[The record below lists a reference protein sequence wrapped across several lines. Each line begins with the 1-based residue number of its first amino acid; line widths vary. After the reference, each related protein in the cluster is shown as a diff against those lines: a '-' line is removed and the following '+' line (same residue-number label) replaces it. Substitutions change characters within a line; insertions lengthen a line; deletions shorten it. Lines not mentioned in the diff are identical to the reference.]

1 MVRTIPIVTRGDDA
15 GSCVAAN
22 RGVEE
27 AARFGVMR
35 NASVMA
41 CGPAFDDAA
50 ERLRGIPGL
59 CIGLHLTL
67 ASEWDDITWG
77 PLTDFPVLKDH
88 RGVFPQSPAQLPRT
102 DEAIGAMLREAQA
115 QLDRMRKADLAPEYL
130 DEHMGVTSWAVP
142 ELREPLVA
150 WAESQGL
157 MTVYHIPHLPGEGS
171 LLERLS
177 EDLTQTYVYISH
189 PAIDD
194 DGELR
199 QLGNAEFSGE
209 QIALERDADRRM
221 WCDPVL
227 CNLERQ
233 LLMGTGMKYMYEFIS
248 YSGKSKYRL

>member
-1 MVRTIPIVTRGDDA
+1 MVKLVTRGDDA

-27 AARFGVMR
+27 AARFGVLR

-67 ASEWDDITWG
+67 NSEWDNVTWG
-77 PLTDFPVLKDH
+77 PLTDFPILKDE
-88 RGVFPQSPAQLPRT
+88 RGVFPQSPIDLPRG

-130 DEHMGVTSWAVP
+130 DEHMGVSSWVVH

-157 MTVYHIPHLPGEGS
+157 MTVYHIPHLPGTGS

-177 EDLTQTYVYISH
+177 EDLTQTYVYVSH

-199 QLGNAEFSGE
+199 QLGNRKFTGE
-209 QIALERDADRRM
+209 EIALERDTDRKM

-227 CNLERQ
+227 KQQKNLA
-233 LLMGTGMKYMYEFIS
+233 FIR
-248 YSGKSKYRL
+248 YTDTL

>member
-1 MVRTIPIVTRGDDA
+1 MLTGRHAARSLGVVKIVTRGDDA

-27 AARFGVMR
+27 AARFGVLR

-67 ASEWDDITWG
+67 ASEWDEVTWG
-77 PLTDFPVLKDH
+77 PLTGSPLLKDH

-102 DEAIGAMLREAQA
+102 PEAVTAMLAEAQA
-115 QLDRMRKADLAPEYL
+115 QLERMRAADLAPEYL

-150 WAESQGL
+150 WAKSQGL
-157 MTVYHIPHLPGEGS
+157 MTVYHIPGLPGEGS

-177 EDLTQTYVYISH
+177 EDLNGEFVYVNH
-189 PAIDD
+189 PAVDD
-194 DGELR
+194 DGEMR
-199 QLGNAEFSGE
+199 RMGNADYSGVG
-209 QIALERDADRRM
+209 IALERAADRQM

-227 CNLERQ
+227 REQ
-233 LLMGTGMKYMYEFIS
+233 KKVAFIR
-248 YSGKSKYRL
+248 YTDAL